1 MPSPP
6 FSLWAGWCLCATV
19 VAAALVGVGRDPRT
33 GVHRAS
39 PCPEHTAAGEARVG
53 TPVYSTDFPR
63 SSRIRAGGLG
73 AAPELERG
81 LRGEGT
87 AEGVE
92 HRIRQPGGVVG
103 DGTLGMGGARLGA
116 GNAPLGMGDARVW
129 MRHPWE
135 QSMLPWERVLHAWMK
150 EMPPLD
156 VAAHP

>member
-1 MPSPP
+1 MGP
-6 FSLWAGWCLCATV
+6 
-19 VAAALVGVGRDPRT
+19 
-33 GVHRAS
+33 
-39 PCPEHTAAGEARVG
+39 
-53 TPVYSTDFPR
+53 PVYSTDFPR

-103 DGTLGMGGARLGA
+103 DGTLGMGGAR
-116 GNAPLGMGDARVW
+116 VW

-135 QSMLPWERVLHAWMK
+135 QSVLPWERVLHAWMK